1 MPGIS
6 SGGPGLFPPQNHQE
20 GVVTLKT
27 NNWRAYLGD
36 KAFYKKI
43 AMIALPISAQQLI
56 TVGVNLMDTVML
68 SSMGDAQLSASA
80 LGGQFVNLFQIFCM
94 GIGMGVSV
102 LTSRYWGMKELPSL
116 RKAITIMLRFAVA
129 LSTLF
134 TLATIFAPELIMRI
148 YTPEAEIIE
157 YGSLYLR
164 WLIPT
169 YFCIGLSLTCTIV
182 LRSVGQVKIPLIC
195 SILAFF
201 INIFFNWVFIFGH
214 LGAPRM
220 EIAGAALGTLI
231 ARVFELVFICG
242 HFFFRDK
249 KIGYRLKNFCM
260 KCGDLTREYF
270 RICLPVLISDGLLA
284 LGNNAVAMVMGRI
297 GKTFVAANSV
307 TTIVQQLTSVLTQGI
322 AQASGIITGHVM
334 GEGDMEKAQ
343 RQGYTFLGLGLVLG
357 CFTAGLI
364 MLLRAPIINYYK
376 VSEETR
382 LIAWQLMDA
391 ISFIVIFQGMNSILT
406 KGVLRAGGDTRFLM
420 AGDILFLWV
429 ASIPLG
435 ILAAFVFHWSSF
447 WIYTMLKIDQII
459 KCVWCY
465 FRLRSRKW
473 MKRIQTASE

>member
-1 MPGIS
+1 MKS
-6 SGGPGLFPPQNHQE
+6 
-20 GVVTLKT
+20 
-27 NNWRAYLGD
+27 WRAYLGT
-36 KAFYKKI
+36 KAFYRKI
-43 AMIALPISAQQLI
+43 AAIALPISAQQLI

-80 LGGQFVNLFQIFCM
+80 LGGQFINLFQIFCM
-94 GIGMGVSV
+94 GIGMGASV

-116 RKAITIMLRFAVA
+116 RKAVTIMLRFA
-129 LSTLF
+129 LSLSAVF
-134 TLATIFAPELIMRI
+134 TLATILAPALIMRI
-148 YTPEAEIIE
+148 YTPEEEIIG
-157 YGSLYLR
+157 YGVTYLR

-182 LRSVGQVKIPLIC
+182 LRSVGQVKIPLWC
-195 SILAFF
+195 SIIAFF
-201 INIFFNWVFIFGH
+201 VNIFFNWVFIFGH

-231 ARVFELVFICG
+231 ARLFELVFICG
-242 HFFFRDK
+242 FFFLKDQR
-249 KIGYRLKNFCM
+249 IAYRVKNIFM
-260 KCGDLTREYF
+260 RCGDLAGEYF
-270 RICLPVLISDGLLA
+270 RVCIPVLISDGLLA

-307 TTIVQQLTSVLTQGI
+307 TTIVQQLSSVLTQGI
-322 AQASGIITGHVM
+322 AQASGIITGHTM

-343 RQGYTFLGLGLVLG
+343 RQGYTFLGLGFVLG
-357 CFTAGLI
+357 CFAAAVIL
-364 MLLRAPIINYYK
+364 LLRGPIINYYK
-376 VSEETR
+376 VSAETKE
-382 LIAWQLMDA
+382 IAWQLMDA
-391 ISFIVIFQGMNSILT
+391 IGFIVIFQAMNSILT

-435 ILAAFVFHWSSF
+435 ILAAFVFRWPPF
-447 WIYTMLKIDQII
+447 WIYAMLKIDQVI

-473 MKRIQTASE
+473 MKAIRTASA